1 MAIPIEHTKKKNPH
15 SASIQGKIMTTEPVE
30 FLSRAV
36 FTENIPFRTEA
47 SDFSRTTHSYPI
59 RQQQTQTLTTSATKS
74 LSKGKKKEN
83 VPKKENPPVRK
94 KSPVKKAPAKTA
106 TAGFKE
112 RPRSSPKAAGKKAA
126 PEAKP
131 PQPPKKIEV
140 RPASNPVKKQED
152 RENIPPPA
160 NNLKKKLQKITEPTS
175 PKKPVKPAKNERS
188 SKKFISQQEKSQ

>member
-59 RQQQTQTLTTSATKS
+59 RQLHTQANATSATKS
-74 LSKGKKKEN
+74 VSKGKKKEN
-83 VPKKENPPVRK
+83 VPQKEKEKSVVRK

-106 TAGFKE
+106 TAITGFKE

-140 RPASNPVKKQED
+140 RPASNPVKKEE

-160 NNLKKKLQKITEPTS
+160 NKLKNKLQKITAPTS
-175 PKKPVKPAKNERS
+175 PKKPAKPAKNERS
-188 SKKFISQQEKSQ
+188 SKKLFY